1 MLSKFTRY
9 PKNGI
14 RLGCLYAVL
23 IALVACG
30 SDAVLPIEQEETTSS
45 MQVRLSVQEGRNVG
59 SAINSLVVSGSSVE
73 GTFTNQTGVGGVQYG
88 GEGAFDVASYAGKK
102 SFFFAANLTP
112 ADRSRVK
119 AATHD
124 AFNTLTLTTADYI
137 PTPSITAPIP
147 MVAMLVGKTFT
158 EIAATFKLTR
168 LFALVDY
175 TITLPTGYQL
185 VEVMV
190 ENIPAKFSLASAID
204 NYDQTD
210 LGYISYNL
218 GTQKTGKFFLP
229 ENKVADP
236 VFYDADHNGMTYMRV
251 RYKESASADQVYT
264 TGFRIAEH
272 APNAGY
278 AHYGHLKR
286 NAIYTFTIPISATTK
301 NNKTPFL
308 N

>member
-1 MLSKFTRY
+1 MLSKFTLHH
-9 PKNGI
+9 KISI
-14 RLGCLYAVL
+14 RFGCLCASL
-23 IALVACG
+23 LTLVACG
-30 SDAVLPIEQEETTSS
+30 SDIVLPIEQTETTESA
-45 MQVRLSVQEGRNVG
+45 QVRLSVEDGRNVG
-59 SAINSLVVSGSSVE
+59 SAITSLVVSGSSIE
-73 GTFTNQTGVGGVQYG
+73 GTFTNQTGSGGLQYG
-88 GEGAFDVASYAGKK
+88 GQGAFDVASYAGKK
-102 SFFFAANLTP
+102 NFFFAANLTP
-112 ADRSRVK
+112 TDRSRVK
-119 AATHD
+119 AATHE

-137 PTPSITAPIP
+137 PTPSTTAPMP
-147 MVAMLVGKTFT
+147 MVAMLVDKTFAD
-158 EIAATFKLTR
+158 IAATFKLTR

-175 TITLPTGYQL
+175 TITLPAGYQL
-185 VEVMV
+185 VEVTV

-204 NYDQTD
+204 NYDQSA

-251 RYKESASADQVYT
+251 RYKESASSIQVYT

-272 APNAGY
+272 ALGAGY

-286 NAIYTFTIPISATTK
+286 NSIYTFTVPISSATK